1 MLNIFSILLIF
12 FILIFLL
19 IFKRKYILNLLRSR
33 KINEYGLNKRRD
45 YKEYKFINKNNI
57 SSYTY
62 LERDL
67 LRKEMFKLFKGSKE
81 DKLKALNIAGQLS
94 DKSTLSIL
102 RIGLKDMDSD
112 VVKLS
117 AILINKFK

>member
-102 RIGLKDMDSD
+102 RIGLKDIDSD